1 MNYNREEPQPH
12 EGWQDENPLY
22 REQVPLVASPQNQTL
37 DFPGQGR
44 QRHKRSNQAPV
55 IIVPPADIT
64 INQYNNNNTRGGDS
78 SPRAS
83 HRETQRYI
91 QRQPVHPNFL
101 QLDFVA
107 LVIACMII
115 VVIIGGLIFLSLF
128 SHILSQLG
136 I

>member
-12 EGWQDENPLY
+12 ESWQDENPLY
-22 REQVPLVASPQNQTL
+22 REQVPLVPSPTNQAL

-44 QRHKRSNQAPV
+44 QRHKRANQV

-64 INQYNNNNTRGGDS
+64 INQYNHTRGGDS

-83 HRETQRYI
+83 YRETRRYI
-91 QRQPVHPNFL
+91 QREPVHPNFL

-107 LVIACMII
+107 LAIACTII

-128 SHILSQLG
+128 SHLLSQLG
-136 I
+136 R

>member
-1 MNYNREEPQPH
+1 MNYNREESQPH
-12 EGWQDENPLY
+12 DGWQDENPVY
-22 REQVPLVASPQNQTL
+22 REQVPLVPYPNNQTL
-37 DFPGQGR
+37 DFPG

>member
-64 INQYNNNNTRGGDS
+64 INQYNQTRGGDS

-83 HRETQRYI
+83 HREIRRYI
-91 QRQPVHPNFL
+91 QREPVHPNFL
-101 QLDFVA
+101 QLELVA
-107 LVIACMII
+107 LAIACTII

-128 SHILSQLG
+128 SHLLSQLG

>member
-1 MNYNREEPQPH
+1 MNYNREESQPH
-12 EGWQDENPLY
+12 DGWQDENPVY
-22 REQVPLVASPQNQTL
+22 REQVPLVPYPNNQTL
-37 DFPGQGR
+37 DFPGQ
-44 QRHKRSNQAPV
+44 RHKRSKQAPV

-64 INQYNNNNTRGGDS
+64 INQYT
-78 SPRAS
+78 

-91 QRQPVHPNFL
+91 QRRPVHPNFL

>member
-12 EGWQDENPLY
+12 DGWQDENPLY
-22 REQVPLVASPQNQTL
+22 REQVPLVPSPQNQTL

-44 QRHKRSNQAPV
+44 QHHKRANQAPV

-64 INQYNNNNTRGGDS
+64 INQYNNTRGGDS

-83 HRETQRYI
+83 HRETRRYI
-91 QRQPVHPNFL
+91 QRQPVHSNFL

>member
-64 INQYNNNNTRGGDS
+64 INQYNQTSGGDS

-83 HRETQRYI
+83 HRETRRYI
-91 QRQPVHPNFL
+91 QREPVHPNFL
-101 QLDFVA
+101 QLELVA
-107 LVIACMII
+107 LAIACTII

-128 SHILSQLG
+128 SPLLSQLG

>member
-1 MNYNREEPQPH
+1 MDYNREEPQPH
-12 EGWQDENPLY
+12 DGWQDENPLY

-44 QRHKRSNQAPV
+44 QRHKRSNQTPV

-64 INQYNNNNTRGGDS
+64 INQYNATRGGDS

-83 HRETQRYI
+83 HRETRRYI
-91 QRQPVHPNFL
+91 QREPVHSNFL
-101 QLDFVA
+101 QLELVA
-107 LVIACMII
+107 LAIACTII

-128 SHILSQLG
+128 SHLLSQLG

>member
-64 INQYNNNNTRGGDS
+64 INQYNQTRGGDS

-83 HRETQRYI
+83 HRETRRYI

>member
-1 MNYNREEPQPH
+1 MNYNREEPQLH

-44 QRHKRSNQAPV
+44 QRHKKSHQAPV

-64 INQYNNNNTRGGDS
+64 INQYNQTRGGDS
-78 SPRAS
+78 SPTAS
-83 HRETQRYI
+83 YRETRRYVQR
-91 QRQPVHPNFL
+91 RPVHANFL
-101 QLDFVA
+101 QLEFVA
-107 LVIACMII
+107 LAIACMVI

-128 SHILSQLG
+128 SHM
-136 I
+136 

>member
-22 REQVPLVASPQNQTL
+22 REQVPLVASPQSQTL

-44 QRHKRSNQAPV
+44 QRHKRSKQAPV

-64 INQYNNNNTRGGDS
+64 INQYNQTSGGDS

-115 VVIIGGLIFLSLF
+115 VAIIGGLIFLSLF
-128 SHILSQLG
+128 PHLLSQLG
-136 I
+136 V